1 MQREASR
8 RRLLQISNQSPRK
21 QTLDIAG
28 DQEEAMILLERRREE
43 VVRAKI

>member
-1 MQREASR
+1 VSSDYGWF
-8 RRLLQISNQSPRK
+8 LK
-21 QTLDIAG
+21 